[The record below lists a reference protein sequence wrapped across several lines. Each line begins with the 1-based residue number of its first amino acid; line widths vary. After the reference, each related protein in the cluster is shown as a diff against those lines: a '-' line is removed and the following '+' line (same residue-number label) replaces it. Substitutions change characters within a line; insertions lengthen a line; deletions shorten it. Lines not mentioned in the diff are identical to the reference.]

1 MAPSIET
8 PILQNG
14 SATEGSTS
22 EVHDLST
29 RLRVERGD
37 PSTFSSRAVS
47 LIDLPSGALFARIT
61 TATPS
66 KKAYSSVQ
74 VSENSHI
81 ELNSELVY
89 INHSCKPNLVF
100 DMAKFEVRVHDGRE
114 LKKGDGLTFF
124 YPSSE
129 WEMAQPFECGCGE
142 KECLGTIRGAGEID
156 DGLLRRFWLNK
167 HIEKLLGARK
177 NAKNGTSGV
186 NGEKK

>member
-8 PILQNG
+8 PIFQNG

-22 EVHDLST
+22 EVHDLSK
-29 RLRVERGD
+29 RLHVERGD

-47 LIDLPSGALFARIT
+47 LIDLSSGALFARIT

-74 VSENSHI
+74 VSEASHI

-89 INHSCKPNLVF
+89 VNHSCKPNLVF
-100 DMAKFEVRVHDGRE
+100 DMAKFEVRVHEGRE
-114 LKKGDGLTFF
+114 VKKGEGLTFF

-129 WEMAQPFECGCGE
+129 WDMAQPFECGCGE
-142 KECLGTIRGAGEID
+142 KECLGTIKGAGEIEE
-156 DGLLRRFWLNK
+156 GLLRKFWLNA
-167 HIEKLLGARK
+167 HIERLLDAK
-177 NAKNGTSGV
+177 KSKNGTNGV
-186 NGEKK
+186 NGVHG

>member
-14 SATEGSTS
+14 STTEALAS
-22 EVHDLST
+22 EAHDLST
-29 RLRVERGD
+29 RLHVERGD

-47 LIDLPSGALFARIT
+47 LIDLPSGAVFTRIT

-74 VSENSHI
+74 VSETSHI
-81 ELNSELVY
+81 ELNSDLVY
-89 INHSCKPNLVF
+89 VNHSCKPNLVF
-100 DMAKFEVRVHDGRE
+100 DMGKFEVRVHEGRE
-114 LKKGDGLTFF
+114 VKRGDGLTFF

-129 WEMAQPFECGCGE
+129 WDMAQPFECGCGE

-156 DGLLRRFWLNK
+156 EEVLSRFWLNP
-167 HIEKLLGARK
+167 HIEMLMDARK
-177 NAKNGTSGV
+177 SRVGHNDV
-186 NGEKK
+186 YGEKK